1 MLLLTE
7 YRRDDDTASD
17 GKSSEESQHCKHD
30 EGRRKST
37 TQPKTHSWYMWH
49 QQHWLTPIP
58 V

>member
-37 TQPKTHSWYMWH
+37 TQPKTHS
-49 QQHWLTPIP
+49 
-58 V
+58 